1 MQYLEI
7 REIVRNLRKNMTVSE
22 KLLWQELRNRK
33 LDSKKFNKQHPIF
46 YDSNNNDHLFFVADF
61 FCHECRLIIELDG
74 PVHDLQKE
82 RDNERDLTLQELG
95 YKVLH
100 IRNEELEDMEK
111 VKKKI
116 KNVWSD
122 K

>member
-7 REIVRNLRKNMTVSE
+7 REIVRNLRKNMTASE

-33 LDSKKFNKQHPIF
+33 LDGKKFNRQHPIF
-46 YDSNNNDHLFFVADF
+46 YDSNNNDHFFYVADF
-61 FCHECRLIIELDG
+61 YCHEYKLIVELDG

-82 RDNERDLTLQELG
+82 RDDERDLTLQESG
-95 YKVLH
+95 FKVLH
-100 IRNEELEDMEK
+100 IRNEELENMEK
-111 VKKKI
+111 VKNKI

>member
-7 REIVRNLRKNMTVSE
+7 RKIVRNLRKNMTASE
-22 KLLWQELRNRK
+22 RLLWQELRNRK
-33 LDSKKFNKQHPIF
+33 LDGKKFNRQHPIF
-46 YDSNNNDHLFFVADF
+46 YESNNNEHFFFVADF

-82 RDNERDLTLQELG
+82 RDNERDFTLQELG

-100 IRNEELEDMEK
+100 IRNK
-111 VKKKI
+111 
-116 KNVWSD
+116 
-122 K
+122 